1 MIDKER
7 AIDKLNQQINFI
19 PELKKKER
27 FSMEFKKWQRD
38 TQVSIQKIF
47 SDESEHV
54 SDFKKIHFSL
64 PIMTNFTTELD
75 IQESFHGGLDSAMS
89 LINSFIDEINEYW
102 EDIPIATSGIKDC
115 LTIIEKMCNR
125 FHFVAKQLRSR
136 YDGRTAFTIQ
146 DEYDVQ
152 DLLHAILGLEFD
164 DIRPE
169 EWTPSYAGK
178 SSRVDFL
185 LKQEDAV
192 IEVKKTRDRLGTK
205 EVGEQLIIDIERYR
219 AHPNCKILVCFVYD
233 PDEKINNPRGL
244 ENDLSGVR
252 EGLTVKV
259 IIAPKFS

>member
-1 MIDKER
+1 M
-7 AIDKLNQQINFI
+7 
-19 PELKKKER
+19 
-27 FSMEFKKWQRD
+27 
-38 TQVSIQKIF
+38 QKAY
-47 SDESEHV
+47 HR
-54 SDFKKIHFSL
+54 
-64 PIMTNFTTELD
+64 
-75 IQESFHGGLDSAMS
+75 GLDNAIS
-89 LINSFIDEINEYW
+89 LISSFIHEINDYW
-102 EDIPIATSGIKDC
+102 EDISLTTSGIINC
-115 LTIIEKMCNR
+115 LTTIEKICNR
-125 FHFVAKQLRSR
+125 FHLVVKQLQSR
-136 YDGRTAFTIQ
+136 YDSRTAFEIQ

-152 DLLHAILGLEFD
+152 GLLHAILRLEFD

-169 EWTPSYAGK
+169 EWTPSYAGR

-219 AHPNCKILVCFVYD
+219 SHPNCKTLVCFVYD

-259 IIAPKFS
+259 IIAPKLA